1 MPEPTG
7 IIIRNTKM
15 SEQITYTQMV
25 KNKLK
30 AAVNECAP
38 DATIASADFVAGYN
52 YAKGEIIKAVDKVN

>member
-1 MPEPTG
+1 
-7 IIIRNTKM
+7 M